1 MTLVGICFVCGGY
14 FDGGVVVNVG
24 DDECVCFG
32 PHTEWGC
39 PAGKSR
45 FYCYAH
51 ASELPA
57 VYVPAEQKPWNQ

>member
-24 DDECVCFG
+24 DDDCV
-32 PHTEWGC
+32 
-39 PAGKSR
+39 
-45 FYCYAH
+45 CYAH

-57 VYVPAEQKPWNQ
+57 VYVPAEPKAGEQ